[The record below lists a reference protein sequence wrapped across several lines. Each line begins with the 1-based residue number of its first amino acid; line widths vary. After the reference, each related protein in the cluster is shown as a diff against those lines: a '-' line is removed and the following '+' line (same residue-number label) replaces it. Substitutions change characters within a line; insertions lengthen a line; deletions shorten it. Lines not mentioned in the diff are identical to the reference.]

1 MDWRA
6 RARTARA
13 QACGPRRRGCGRTR
27 AGARSQTQAR
37 PPPTRRKR
45 VRAARMRYRDSSVQV
60 PFFIGYG
67 RYSPVMRGL
76 DPRIH
81 PLRKKALR
89 RWMDCRVVSAFTR
102 VFRRAMPG
110 NDDVNVAPMC
120 PRTDDMFL

>member
-1 MDWRA
+1 
-6 RARTARA
+6 
-13 QACGPRRRGCGRTR
+13 
-27 AGARSQTQAR
+27 
-37 PPPTRRKR
+37 
-45 VRAARMRYRDSSVQV
+45 MRYRDSSVQV

-120 PRTDDMFL
+120 PRTDDMFLLSQPFEQRRNVDLVGLVVAG